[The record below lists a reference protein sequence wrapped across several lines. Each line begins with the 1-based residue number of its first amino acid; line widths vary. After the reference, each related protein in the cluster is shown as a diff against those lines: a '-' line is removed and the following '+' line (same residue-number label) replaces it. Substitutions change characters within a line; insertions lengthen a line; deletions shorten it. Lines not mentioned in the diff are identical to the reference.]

1 MERLTASV
9 PIDVAHFT
17 DPGCPWAWSASPAH
31 AVLRW
36 RYGDALR
43 WRLVM
48 IGLTERA
55 EQYVARGYTPAGQA
69 LGYMRFRRYGM
80 PFAAAPRRRIGAT
93 GRPCRAVVATR
104 LLDPPREEHVFRALQ
119 LGMFTDGLVLDDDAD
134 IARALERVNGL
145 DVRAVLAA
153 LGDPEVERRYEADR
167 AEARTAAGSA
177 TELQGKAA
185 RTDGPVRYTAPSLVF
200 QADGRR
206 LEAGGFQPVEA
217 YDVVVANLDPALP
230 RRDPPDHALDVL
242 RAAPF
247 ALATA
252 EVAAVLARG
261 NDAPDRG
268 AAEAQL
274 IELVAAGDAVREAA
288 GDGALWSAS

>member
-1 MERLTASV
+1 VERVTVAGA
-9 PIDVAHFT
+9 IEVAHFT

-43 WRLVM
+43 WRLVL

-55 EQYVARGYTPAGQA
+55 EQYVARGYTPARQA
-69 LGYMRFRRYGM
+69 LGYQRFRRYGM
-80 PFAAAPRRRIGAT
+80 PFAVQPRRRIAAT
-93 GRPCRAVVATR
+93 GRACRAIVATR
-104 LLDPPREEHVFRALQ
+104 LVDPPREEHALRALQ
-119 LGMFTDGLVLDDDAD
+119 LGMFTQGLVLDEDAD
-134 IARALERVNGL
+134 IARALERVDGL

-153 LGDPEVERRYEADR
+153 LDDPEVERRYEADR

-177 TELQGKAA
+177 TEFQGKAA

-200 QADGRR
+200 SGDGRR

-217 YDVVVANLDPALP
+217 YDVIVANLDPTLP
-230 RRDPPDHALDVL
+230 RREAPETALDVL

-261 NDAPDRG
+261 NDAPDRD

-274 IELVAAGDAVREAA
+274 VELAASGEAVHEAA
-288 GDGALWSAS
+288 GDGALWSAA